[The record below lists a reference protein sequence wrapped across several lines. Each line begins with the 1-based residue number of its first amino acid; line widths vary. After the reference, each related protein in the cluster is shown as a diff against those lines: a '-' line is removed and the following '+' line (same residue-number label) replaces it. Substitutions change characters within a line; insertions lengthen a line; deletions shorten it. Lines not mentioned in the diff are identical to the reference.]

1 MRIRNILR
9 TIYNLTT
16 ILGIDPIKT
25 AQAIKGFPYYL
36 RDMSKL
42 KKQQKNSDVN
52 FLFGRLYPCLGD
64 RFAQSGTASGHYF
77 HQDLLIAQRIFLNNP
92 ELHVDIGSRIDGF
105 VAHLA
110 SFRKIEVFDI
120 RELKNDIP
128 NVKFIRADLMSNI
141 DKALADY
148 SDSLSC
154 LHALEHFGLG
164 RYGDT
169 VRFDGYIVGLNNM
182 YTILRR
188 GGRFYLSIPIG
199 PQRIE
204 FNAHRVFSLKY
215 LLSLFGQKFR
225 IDAFSF
231 VNDKGD
237 LFENVELS
245 ENEVNRNFGCFYGC
259 GIFEM
264 TKL

>member
-1 MRIRNILR
+1 MRVKDILR
-9 TIYNLTT
+9 IAYDLMTLF
-16 ILGIDPIKT
+16 GIDPLKT
-25 AQAIKGFPYYL
+25 IWAIRGLSYYF
-36 RDMSKL
+36 RDLSKL
-42 KKQQKNSDVN
+42 KKQQKVSNIN
-52 FLFGRLYPCLGD
+52 FDFGRPYPCLGD

-77 HQDLLIAQRIFLNNP
+77 HQDMLIARRIFLNNP

-105 VAHLA
+105 IAHVA

-128 NVKFIRADLMSNI
+128 NVKFIRADLMGDI
-141 DKALADY
+141 DRALVNY

-169 VRFDGYIVGLNNM
+169 VRFDGHIVGLNNM
-182 YTILRR
+182 YAILRK
-188 GGRFYLSIPIG
+188 GGKFYLSVPIG
-199 PQRIE
+199 SQRIE

-215 LLSLFGQKFR
+215 LLSLFAQKFK

-245 ENEVNRNFGCFYGC
+245 ENEVNRNFGCIYGC

-264 TKL
+264 MKL